1 MTTENTS
8 GNATVNCAVECVNG
22 CIKGDACPNEAYT
35 QQASSFIEN
44 TSLDTMLEMAEE
56 AGRKK
61 MRARETEPRKW
72 VITEELEN

>member
-56 AGRKK
+56 AVRKK
-61 MRARETEPRKW
+61 MIARATEPRKW
-72 VITEELEN
+72 GIPEELEN

>member
-8 GNATVNCAVECVNG
+8 VNCAVECVNG

-44 TSLDTMLEMAEE
+44 TSLDKMLEIAEE
-56 AGRKK
+56 AVRKK
-61 MRARETEPRKW
+61 IMARATEPRKW
-72 VITEELEN
+72 VIPDELKE

>member
-8 GNATVNCAVECVNG
+8 VNCAVECVNG

-44 TSLDTMLEMAEE
+44 TSLDKMLEIAEE
-56 AGRKK
+56 AVRKK
-61 MRARETEPRKW
+61 IMARATEPR
-72 VITEELEN
+72 NRGRSCGS

>member
-44 TSLDTMLEMAEE
+44 TSLDTMVEMAEE
-56 AGRKK
+56 AVRKK
-61 MRARETEPRKW
+61 MIARATEPRKW
-72 VITEELEN
+72 VIPEELEN

>member
-8 GNATVNCAVECVNG
+8 GNATVNCSVECVNG

-56 AGRKK
+56 AVRKK
-61 MRARETEPRKW
+61 MIARATEPRKW
-72 VITEELEN
+72 VIPEELEN

>member
-8 GNATVNCAVECVNG
+8 VNCAVECVNG

-44 TSLDTMLEMAEE
+44 TSLDKMLEIAEE
-56 AGRKK
+56 AVRKK
-61 MRARETEPRKW
+61 IMARATEPRKW
-72 VITEELEN
+72 VIPDELKD

>member
-56 AGRKK
+56 AVRKK
-61 MRARETEPRKW
+61 MIARATEPRKW
-72 VITEELEN
+72 VIPEELEN